1 MVDDVLTGSDN
12 NPCIGLLICRK
23 KNNLFAKYALDKL
36 NAPIGVAEYKL
47 QHQQLPPELQSK
59 LPSEEE
65 IEQALGQGE

>member
-47 QHQQLPPELQSK
+47 QHQQLQSK